1 MNRRYPSTDRSQ
13 ETRSIRLVRGFTL
26 VEQMVAGAILA
37 IAALGAL
44 QYEYFAAGHA
54 RIAQVQTAAARV
66 AQLLMEDW
74 KSTGGST
81 EYDPSSLGLGFSS
94 AGAAPAGFT
103 SAGGLGGTLN
113 NSVYSITLCNMPL
126 LVALMYVDVDEDTVA
141 DLTLRQLAVVVR
153 YGQTDSGGITVSDS
167 RFAEMPPMIFV
178 TYVRLD
184 ATDG

>member
-1 MNRRYPSTDRSQ
+1 MHRV
-13 ETRSIRLVRGFTL
+13 RLVRGFTL
-26 VEQMVAGAILA
+26 VEQIVAGAILA

-167 RFAEMPPMIFV
+167 RFAELPPMIFV